1 MGCDL
6 ASQSMKI
13 DVLDLKDCVELNL
26 STGEGQNS
34 PEAPD
39 NYTKLRLIS
48 LSEESGVIVVYRV
61 DPSLRIPAPLIA
73 T

>member
-1 MGCDL
+1 
-6 ASQSMKI
+6 MKT

-39 NYTKLRLIS
+39 NYTKLRLIP

-61 DPSLRIPAPLIA
+61 DPSPRTPAPFLS